1 LIPGFFE
8 GIFYSLTEDPQKR
21 ASKYYMSSLIIS
33 MLKNT
38 VIENMKVS
46 IIKFAKLAEVLI

>member
-8 GIFYSLTEDPQKR
+8 GLFYSLTEDPQKR